1 MASALYILEL
11 EIASSLR
18 RQRVFRDRLNPLD
31 EYSDGE
37 FIPRYRITH
46 IYFYFDQQHVPIPY
60 LQ

>member
-37 FIPRYRITH
+37 FIARYRITRY
-46 IYFYFDQQHVPIPY
+46 IFTELLNEIPSN
-60 LQ
+60 